1 MPIAFVYSGNGSQ
14 WAGMGI
20 AGYRNN
26 EAFRSHFDAVD
37 AQFQQIAGW
46 SLTEALFSDKLEDM
60 LPATKIA
67 QPLIFAVQSA
77 ATVAMAARGLR
88 PSVVLGHSVGEVAAA
103 EAAGIFDLRT
113 AVEVIYSRSAR
124 QEATRGTG
132 RMMAVLASPE
142 TVRDLLVAV
151 PGVEIAAFNSPRAVT
166 VAGPRDG
173 LAELKSRAGSE
184 GIAVVEL
191 DLDYPFHSAQMAGI
205 ERHLLSDLKNIV
217 PLEGLVPFVSTVT
230 GSCLPRSRLNARY
243 WWRNIREP
251 VQFMTGVREA
261 AKLGAR
267 FFVEIG
273 PRSTLLRHISDSLAG
288 EAEGIVVLSAL
299 DRSDRD
305 RDPLNNLVSRA
316 LIAGARVATTS
327 IFGANPGP
335 SISLPSYPWQQSQFR
350 CAPTHG
356 GFEPRRGG
364 AASLQRCALPQRWPR
379 MVRPYRRDAVPRA
392 RRSQGRRAAD
402 LPRHRV
408 HGDPVLRRQPM
419 AADQ

>member
-1 MPIAFVYSGNGSQ
+1 MP
-14 WAGMGI
+14 
-20 AGYRNN
+20 
-26 EAFRSHFDAVD
+26 
-37 AQFQQIAGW
+37 
-46 SLTEALFSDKLEDM
+46 
-60 LPATKIA
+60 
-67 QPLIFAVQSA
+67 
-77 ATVAMAARGLR
+77 
-88 PSVVLGHSVGEVAAA
+88 
-103 EAAGIFDLRT
+103 
-113 AVEVIYSRSAR
+113 SR
-124 QEATRGTG
+124 
-132 RMMAVLASPE
+132 
-142 TVRDLLVAV
+142 
-151 PGVEIAAFNSPRAVT
+151 
-166 VAGPRDG
+166 
-173 LAELKSRAGSE
+173 SE

-251 VQFMTGVREA
+251 VQFMAGVREA

-299 DRSDRD
+299 DRSDCD
-305 RDPLNNLVSRA
+305 RDPLDKLVSRA

-350 CAPTHG
+350 CPPTTEASSSRRDGAP
-356 GFEPRRGG
+356 
-364 AASLQRCALPQRWPR
+364 SLQRRANAQRRAR
-379 MVRPYRRDAVPRA
+379 MVRPYRPRA
-392 RRSQGRRAAD
+392 VSRAGRPQGRRAAD
-402 LPRHRV
+402 LPRHRI
-408 HGDPVLRRQPM
+408 HGDRCSPS
-419 AADQ
+419 AANGCAPRSFCSPISKSSSRSISARAKPAR

>member
-1 MPIAFVYSGNGSQ
+1 
-14 WAGMGI
+14 
-20 AGYRNN
+20 
-26 EAFRSHFDAVD
+26 
-37 AQFQQIAGW
+37 
-46 SLTEALFSDKLEDM
+46 M
-60 LPATKIA
+60 LPTTKIA

-77 ATVAMAARGLR
+77 ATAAMAARGLR

-132 RMMAVLASPE
+132 RMMAVLAPAE
-142 TVRDLLVAV
+142 TVKDLLAAV

-166 VAGPRDG
+166 VAGPRDA
-173 LAELKSRAGSE
+173 LAELKRRAGSE

-205 ERHLLSDLKNIV
+205 ERHLLADLKNIV

-251 VQFMTGVREA
+251 VQFMAGVREA

-299 DRSDRD
+299 DRGDAE
-305 RDPLNNLVSRA
+305 RDPLDKLVVAGTDRRRA
-316 LIAGARVATTS
+316 GRHPLDFRRRSGALDLAAVLSVA
-327 IFGANPGP
+327 AVAVP
-335 SISLPSYPWQQSQFR
+335 LP
-350 CAPTHG
+350 ADDG
-356 GFEPRRGG
+356 GFEPRRDR
-364 AASLQRCALPQRWPR
+364 AASLQRRASPQRR
-379 MVRPYRRDAVPRA
+379 ARVVRPYRRGAVPGA

-402 LPRHRV
+402 LPRHRF

-419 AADQ
+419 AADRASSCSPISKSSSRSISARAKPAR